1 MTGSCVVVVNGVRA
15 RFFTLEESDFPEMN
29 PGPNL
34 VEKEDMVNPEGKS
47 VEGGQWSETKSG
59 RNRSAVSGG
68 AHGYD
73 DHRGSHEEEYAKRF
87 ARIIVDE
94 TLRRC
99 QKEKAHKVLMVAQS
113 HMLGLLRQEAASFAK
128 AGIEMTEYIK
138 DLAKANVQDL
148 HAALAKEKL
157 LPPRRIPDR

>member
-15 RFFTLEESDFPEMN
+15 RFFKLEESDFPEMN

-34 VEKEDMVNPEGKS
+34 IEREDMVNPEGRS
-47 VEGGQWSETKSG
+47 VEGGQWSENKSG
-59 RNRSAVSGG
+59 RNRSALSGG

-73 DHRGSHEEEYAKRF
+73 DHRSNHEEEYAKRF
-87 ARIIVDE
+87 ARTIVDE

-99 QKEKAHKVLMVAQS
+99 KNEKANKVVMVAKS
-113 HMLGLLRQEAASFAK
+113 HMMGLLRKEASNLSK
-128 AGIEMTEYIK
+128 AGIEMSEYSK

-148 HAALAKEKL
+148 HATLAKEKL
-157 LPPRRIPDR
+157 IPPRKVPER